1 MFERICLVH
10 YHEVGLKGRNRAS
23 FEHRLLSN
31 MEAALVAFDTK
42 EICRISGHLLVVFE
56 NAEDLEPAARILL
69 QVPGVARV
77 SRGCAAHA
85 TLRNITFAPSSR

>member
-31 MEAALVAFDTK
+31 MEAALVAFELK
-42 EICRISGHLLVVFE
+42 EVCRISGHLLVVF
-56 NAEDLEPAARILL
+56 
-69 QVPGVARV
+69 
-77 SRGCAAHA
+77 
-85 TLRNITFAPSSR
+85 